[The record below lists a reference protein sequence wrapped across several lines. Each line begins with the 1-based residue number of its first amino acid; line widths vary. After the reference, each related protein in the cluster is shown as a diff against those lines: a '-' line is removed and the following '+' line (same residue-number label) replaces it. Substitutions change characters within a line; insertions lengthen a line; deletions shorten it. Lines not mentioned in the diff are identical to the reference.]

1 KALLAFSSASFSEKG
16 ICNKCSLFAAL
27 EARLTDLETRLR
39 TVENKPASL
48 APVSIAPVSIA
59 PVSIAPVSIAPVSL
73 APVSLAPVSLAPV
86 SLAPV
91 SLAPVSIAPVSLA
104 PVSIAPVSLAPVSLA
119 PVSLAP
125 VSIAPVSIAPVSCPP
140 AVPEQ
145 PGSQAGCVTVR
156 RKHNPRHSPK
166 VHHDQV
172 HVSNRFSPLSNT
184 PAEKPTLVIGSSIVR
199 NVKLET
205 PAAIVKCIPGARAGD
220 VESYLKLLCKD
231 KRKYSKIIIHTG
243 VNDARLR

>member
-1 KALLAFSSASFSEKG
+1 MAASPSSSSPSSSSPALSCSVCHMFSFSSASFSEKG
-16 ICNKCSLFAAL
+16 ICNKCSSFAAL

-39 TVENKPASL
+39 TVENKPASQV
-48 APVSIAPVSIA
+48 PVAGVEPA
-59 PVSIAPVSIAPVSL
+59 
-73 APVSLAPVSLAPV
+73 
-86 SLAPV
+86 
-91 SLAPVSIAPVSLA
+91 SIAPVSLA
-104 PVSIAPVSLAPVSLA
+104 PVSIG
-119 PVSLAP
+119 P

-145 PGSQAGCVTVR
+145 PGSQAGWVTVR

-199 NVKLET
+199 NVKLDSS
-205 PAAIVKCIPGARAGD
+205 GH
-220 VESYLKLLCKD
+220 S
-231 KRKYSKIIIHTG
+231 
-243 VNDARLR
+243 